1 MKKKITH
8 TYRKWI
14 WKRLRDRSVASYNEI
29 RLILSDFHKI
39 VFVLRKEGLI
49 KRNVSRYDFYII
61 RICTRRQIQ
70 PIEPRKGEDLRD
82 LKNGKTKCRFEEQLY
97 GTVYP
102 KLG

>member
-1 MKKKITH
+1 M
-8 TYRKWI
+8 
-14 WKRLRDRSVASYNEI
+14 ASYNEI

-70 PIEPRKGEDLRD
+70 TREPRKGEDVRD
-82 LKNGKTKCRFEEQLY
+82 LKDGKTKCRFEEQLY

-102 KLG
+102 KLGWDRCSRHDRYYRAWMAKRTW